1 MSCDTLPS
9 EMTLHAG
16 DRVLQLQWDGRSA
29 TVPYARLRAACR
41 CSVCESLRR
50 KTQNDPPVAIDV
62 ALVDI
67 APVGSVGVQLFFSDD
82 HDRGIYPWRYL
93 HELAFGDEGD
103 SGGDAADDACFS

>member
-9 EMTLHAG
+9 EMMLHAAN
-16 DRVLQLQWDGRSA
+16 RALQLQWDGRRAS
-29 TVPYARLRAACR
+29 VPYARLRAACR

-50 KTQNDPPVAIDV
+50 KTHADPAVEQDV

-82 HDRGIYPWRYL
+82 HDRGIYPWAYL
-93 HELAFGDEGD
+93 HELAFGSDGD
-103 SGGDAADDACFS
+103 GAVHAVRFS